1 MLKKEHILCKINSGR
16 VKPQWISPE
25 EPLLQQ
31 IAADITGVYRNGADF
46 QLTANAIKELA
57 DNIISAS
64 ELPKVS
70 AGLNKLLWDRCDFH
84 LTEDTDYTALR
95 RELFQHS
102 AAALAAGKLPPPP
115 PENTDIYGDL
125 PGFEKLLKIELPK
138 PEELLKLYNLAQAQA
153 LLIYAES
160 VTIQITDPDT
170 AALRRVLK
178 AVKFFRLLAQFK
190 SVKRDTVEISVSGPY
205 ALFGPSVKYAVSLA
219 SLLPVIVNLPKWR
232 LEATLRFRDRELK
245 LKLDEKSHL
254 ESAKRAFAAYLP
266 EEIRLYHKLF
276 AEKSTGWQII
286 GNTPF
291 LDAGNQEIII
301 PDLSFQN
308 AVSGEIIHLELFHRW
323 HGAQLDR
330 RIQLLKNRPEL
341 PLILGIDRS
350 LANEESL
357 DEKFDSAD
365 PIRKRC
371 WLFRDFP
378 GVENTLR
385 ALKHT
390 TGIGTGKLK

>member
-16 VKPQWISPE
+16 VKPQWFSPE
-25 EPLLQQ
+25 EPLLLQ
-31 IAADITGVYRNGADF
+31 IAADIISVYRHGADF
-46 QLTANAIKELA
+46 QLTANAVRELS

-64 ELPKVS
+64 DLPKVS
-70 AGLNKLLWDRCDFH
+70 AGLDKLLWDRCDFQ

-95 RELFQHS
+95 RELFQRS
-102 AAALAAGKLPPPP
+102 AACLAAGKLPPPP
-115 PENTDIYGDL
+115 PETDIYGDL
-125 PGFEKLLKIELPK
+125 PGFEKLQKIDLPT
-138 PEELLKLYNLAQAQA
+138 PVELLKLYNLAQAQA

-160 VTIQITDPDT
+160 VTIKITDPDT
-170 AALRRVLK
+170 ASLRRVLK

-232 LEATLRFRDRELK
+232 LEAMLRFRDRELK
-245 LKLDEKSHL
+245 LKLDEKSNL

-276 AEKSTGWQII
+276 AEKSAEWQIV

-301 PDLSFQN
+301 PDLSFQH

-323 HGAQLDR
+323 HGAQLER
-330 RIQLLKNRPEL
+330 RIQLLKNRPAL

-350 LANEESL
+350 LANEDAL
-357 DEKFDSAD
+357 NEKFDHD
-365 PIRKRC
+365 DLLRKRC

-385 ALKHT
+385 ALKHAAIMPT
-390 TGIGTGKLK
+390 KKLK

>member
-16 VKPQWISPE
+16 VKPQWVSPE
-25 EPLLQQ
+25 EPLLRQ
-31 IAADITGVYRNGADF
+31 IAADIIEVYRHGADF
-46 QLTANAIKELA
+46 QLTANAIKEVA

-64 ELPKVS
+64 DLPKVS
-70 AGLNKLLWDRCDFH
+70 AGLNKLLLDRCDFQ
-84 LTEDTDYTALR
+84 LTEDTDYAALR
-95 RELFQHS
+95 RELFQRS
-102 AAALAAGKLPPPP
+102 AAALAAGKLPPPQK
-115 PENTDIYGDL
+115 ETDIYGDL
-125 PGFEKLLKIELPK
+125 PGFEKLQKIDLPR
-138 PEELLKLYNLAQAQA
+138 PNELLKLYNLAQAQA

-160 VTIQITDPDT
+160 VTIKITDPDT

-190 SVKRDTVEISVSGPY
+190 SAKRDTVEISVSGPY

-232 LEATLRFRDRELK
+232 LEAMLRFRDRELK
-245 LKLDEKSHL
+245 LKLDEKSNL

-276 AEKSTGWQII
+276 SEKSTEWQII

-308 AVSGEIIHLELFHRW
+308 TVSGEIIHLELFHRW
-323 HGAQLDR
+323 HGAQLTQ
-330 RIQLLKNRPEL
+330 RIQLLKNRPDL

-350 LANEESL
+350 LADEETL
-357 DEKFDSAD
+357 NEKFDSTD
-365 PIRKRC
+365 PLRKRC

-385 ALKHT
+385 ALKHAIT
-390 TGIGTGKLK
+390 AGAGKLK